1 MMTMMTMITMM
12 TRKELSTNRRSRPT
26 LTRCA
31 AGSGVL
37 RQFLALKLLE
47 PRLSTLGQP
56 PALLSIARPGRR
68 VITLMQSPR
77 LLRLL
82 WTPQTSDRSSIMRGS
97 AEGSAGAHVQLRV
110 MAPSSVGRIRL
121 AQRRRCPSRP
131 ARAPRTGLYLW
142 LRRDPDMTVLTI
154 RDRLSVVP

>member
-1 MMTMMTMITMM
+1 M
-12 TRKELSTNRRSRPT
+12 LSTSSNHASAHAGAAAHPSVDRPSRT
-26 LTRCA
+26 TRDH
-31 AGSGVL
+31 SYDD
-37 RQFLALKLLE
+37 
-47 PRLSTLGQP
+47 SP
-56 PALLSIARPGRR
+56 PPGF
-68 VITLMQSPR
+68 
-77 LLRLL
+77 LRLL
-82 WTPQTSDRSSIMRGS
+82 WTPQTSERPSSMRGS
-97 AEGSAGAHVQLRV
+97 AKGSAGAHVQLRV

>member
-1 MMTMMTMITMM
+1 MTMITMITMM

-47 PRLSTLGQP
+47 PRLGTRWLP
-56 PALLSIARPGRR
+56 TLLSVARPGRR

-131 ARAPRTGLYLW
+131 ARAPRTGLCLS
-142 LRRDPDMTVLTI
+142 LMRDPDMLY
-154 RDRLSVVP
+154 

>member
-1 MMTMMTMITMM
+1 M
-12 TRKELSTNRRSRPT
+12 LSTSSNHASAHAGAAAHPSVDRPSRT
-26 LTRCA
+26 TRDH
-31 AGSGVL
+31 SDDDSPP
-37 RQFLALKLLE
+37 
-47 PRLSTLGQP
+47 PRLS
-56 PALLSIARPGRR
+56 A
-68 VITLMQSPR
+68 
-77 LLRLL
+77 
-82 WTPQTSDRSSIMRGS
+82 PQTSERPSSLRGS